1 MLGEDFMP
9 SGARGRHCFTAEVA
23 GGKQG
28 EAVAAAAAATAAVA
42 SDLRVFSLAGG
53 KERALVAARWSTA
66 LR

>member
-1 MLGEDFMP
+1 MP
-9 SGARGRHCFTAEVA
+9 SSGAMGIPCITAEVA

-28 EAVAAAAAATAAVA
+28 EAVTAAAAATAAVA
-42 SDLRVFSLAGG
+42 NDLRVFSLAGG

>member
-1 MLGEDFMP
+1 MLVKDLMP
-9 SGARGRHCFTAEVA
+9 SGARGGHCFTAEVA

-28 EAVAAAAAATAAVA
+28 EAVAAAAATAAVA
-42 SDLRVFSLAGG
+42 RDLREFSLAAG

>member
-1 MLGEDFMP
+1 MLVKELMP
-9 SGARGRHCFTAEVA
+9 SGARGRHSFTAEVA

-28 EAVAAAAAATAAVA
+28 EAVAAEAATAAVA

-53 KERALVAARWSTA
+53 RERALVAARWSTA